1 MVDSTRDAFA
11 VIGMACRFPGAR
23 DVDEFWKNLT
33 GGVASIS
40 TLSDDRLRAAG
51 VPDEYIRDPDYVKAA
66 SVLDDMEL
74 FDADF
79 FGVGPRDAEML
90 DPQHR
95 VFLEICHTALQ
106 HAGYDPGAFGG
117 RVGLYAGARH
127 NEYLTQNVLANRAF
141 MEAVG
146 EARVLFANH
155 LDYLATGVAYRL
167 DLRGPALN
175 VVTACST
182 SLVAVHMACEALRSG
197 QCEIALAGG
206 VEIRLPVGGY
216 FYTAGAGFFSPDGT
230 VRPFDANAN
239 GTVFGSGAG
248 AVAIRRLSDA
258 LADRDTIHA
267 VIAGSAV
274 NNDGSGKTALMAPAV
289 DGQAAVIDAALAASG
304 IEPAGVGFV
313 EAHGTGSMVSDP
325 IEVAALDRAYR
336 RDGARG
342 APRGLASVKGNVG
355 HLGAAAGVCGLIK
368 TVKCVG
374 EGLLPASLNFTEPNP
389 QIDFESSAFY
399 VVDTLTKWRGDGDR
413 RRAGV
418 SAFGVGGTNAHVI
431 LEEPPGARPRA
442 RRPRPYRLLTLS
454 AHTASALEASEREL
468 AGHLAGA
475 SGDLADI
482 AYTLNVGRA
491 DRAARR
497 VLIARDTAEAVARLR
512 DGSPGRTA
520 TTVARAGGHEV
531 VFLFPGQGTQY
542 PGMARGLYEDEPD
555 FAAHID
561 RFSAL
566 LAESHGLDLAG
577 LLFPE
582 ADDEQAAARLARA
595 SAAQPALFAV
605 EYALARLLESRG
617 IEASAMAGHGVGE
630 YVAACLAGVMDAD
643 DAIRLVADQG
653 SLVPSLPGGS
663 MLTVLASEEALRPL
677 LPANVAIAAVN
688 APEVCVASGPHDDVR
703 RLREALTR
711 RGIASHSLPTSHALH
726 SPLPHPVLEAF
737 RERVRA
743 VRLRPPHK
751 PFQSNVTGTWITAEE
766 ATDPEYWVRQL
777 RGRVRFTQMLRLLV
791 DKGTYVFTEVG
802 PGRALGD
809 LVRAHAVPEAGPEP
823 TVVSAMRRASDDRDD
838 PAVFLEAIG
847 RLWEARASVDWE
859 RFWSDDRPGRVPL
872 PTYPY
877 ERRRFW
883 VEADEDDSQATDG
896 GGPIHVPTWRETPPP
911 EPAPLPAADRHKAW
925 VVFRLRAEPVAG
937 ELIRRLRDTGQNVI
951 VVEPGTEFTAETDGR
966 YTIRVDQRS
975 DHARIITD
983 LVDAGYTR
991 VRAVHAWG
999 LGNRPKDVSEQAYA
1013 RRLLDEG
1020 LFSALHVMREAA
1032 LSSTTLTARVS
1043 VITSAAQDVAGD
1055 GRVEPAKS
1063 SVLGLVTAGSPELA
1077 SAACQSL
1084 DVGSGHPEILGARLF
1099 EELTAP
1105 TFERQVAFRGR
1116 KRWVPAHSALRLSPT
1131 GNGVL
1136 RERGVYVI
1144 TGGLGELGLELAR
1157 QLAHAVRARL
1167 VLLDRTSLPNRSEWP
1182 RLLASG
1188 DDESTV
1194 RRIRGVH
1201 AVEEAGGAVLVC
1213 SGDVTDEARM
1223 HEVRGAAMR
1232 EHGPV
1237 DGVFHLAGI
1246 ARGGRPEARTR
1257 EAAERVFA
1265 TRVTGMYVADEVFH
1279 PKLLVLHSSR
1289 AEIADDYVQ
1298 TAHAGANSVMDAYAQ
1313 AQWASGRHVVS
1324 INWPDRTAYTTPP
1337 GSVPSR
1343 GPLSGDA
1350 GALRIILGSGVGPQV
1365 VVSPGDPAERER
1377 RAHQPTS
1384 AVMAREPKP
1393 ESAAVDRRHLSTPHQ
1408 APESAAE
1415 RALARLWQEA
1425 LGVAAVGLDDS
1436 FLDLGGNSV
1445 IAVRLVHR
1453 MSEYFQTPLSVKRVF
1468 AAPTIRQLAAELEG
1482 HRKPENG

>member
-1 MVDSTRDAFA
+1 MVDRTGDAFA

-23 DVDEFWKNLT
+23 NVDEFWKNLT
-33 GGVASIS
+33 DGVASIS
-40 TLSDDRLRAAG
+40 TLTDDQLRAAG
-51 VPDEYIRDPDYVKAA
+51 VPDEYVQDPDYVRAA

-74 FDADF
+74 FDADL

-106 HAGYDPGAFGG
+106 HAGYDSGVFGG

-216 FYTAGAGFFSPDGT
+216 FYTAGAGFFSPNGT

-274 NNDGSGKTALMAPAV
+274 NNDGSGKTALMTPAV
-289 DGQAAVIDAALAASG
+289 DGQAAVIEAALAASG
-304 IEPAGVGFV
+304 VEPADVGFV

-336 RDGARG
+336 RDGAQG
-342 APRGLASVKGNVG
+342 ASCALASVKGNVG

-368 TVKCVG
+368 TVRCVG

-389 QIDFESSAFY
+389 RIDFESSPFY
-399 VVDTLTKWRGDGDR
+399 VVDELTKWRGNGDR

-431 LEEPPGARPRA
+431 LEEPPDARPRE

-454 AHTASALEASEREL
+454 AHTASALDTSEREL

-475 SGDLADI
+475 SDDLADI

-497 VLIARDTAEAVARLR
+497 VLVARDNAEAVARLR
-512 DGSPGRTA
+512 DRSPGRAA
-520 TTVARAGGHEV
+520 TTVARAGEHEV
-531 VFLFPGQGTQY
+531 AFLFPGQGAQY
-542 PGMARGLYEDEPD
+542 PGMARGLYEDDPD

-566 LAESHGLDLAG
+566 LAESHGLDLTG
-577 LLFPE
+577 QLFPE
-582 ADDEQAAARLARA
+582 AADDQAAARLART

-605 EYALARLLESRG
+605 EYALARLLERRG
-617 IEASAMAGHGVGE
+617 IEPSTMAGHGIGE

-653 SLVPSLPGGS
+653 PLVQSLPGDS
-663 MLTVLASEEALRPL
+663 MLAVEASEEALLPL
-677 LPANVAIAAVN
+677 
-688 APEVCVASGPHDDVR
+688 
-703 RLREALTR
+703 
-711 RGIASHSLPTSHALH
+711 
-726 SPLPHPVLEAF
+726 HPILEAF

-743 VRLRPPHK
+743 VRLGPPHK
-751 PFQSNVTGTWITAEE
+751 PFPSNVTGTWITAEE

-777 RGRVRFTQMLRLLV
+777 RGRVRFTQMLRLLA

-802 PGRALGD
+802 PGRALDD
-809 LVRAHAVPEAGPEP
+809 LVRAHAVPEAGPAP
-823 TVVSAMRRASDDRDD
+823 MVVSAMRRASDDRHDS
-838 PAVFLEAIG
+838 AVFLEAIG
-847 RLWEARASVDWE
+847 RIWEGGASVDWE
-859 RFWSDDRPGRVPL
+859 RFWSDDLPGRVPL

-883 VEADEDDSQATDG
+883 VQAEEDDSQVTDD
-896 GGPIHVPTWRETPPP
+896 GGPIYVPTWRETPPP
-911 EPAPLPAADRHKAW
+911 EPAPLPAADPHRAW

-951 VVEPGTEFTAETDGR
+951 VVEPGTEFAAETGGR
-966 YTIRVDQRS
+966 YTIRVDQRA
-975 DHARIITD
+975 DHARIVTD

-999 LGNRPKDVSEQAYA
+999 LGNRSVDVSEHAHA
-1013 RRLLDEG
+1013 RRLLNEG
-1020 LFSALHVMREAA
+1020 LFSVLHVMREAA
-1032 LSSTTLTARVS
+1032 LASATLTAHFS
-1043 VITSAAQDVAGD
+1043 VITSAVQDVAGD

-1063 SVLGLVTAGSPELA
+1063 SVLGLVDAGSRELA
-1077 SAACQSL
+1077 SVACQSL
-1084 DVGSGHPEILGARLF
+1084 DVGSGHPEILAARLF

-1116 KRWVPAHSALRLSPT
+1116 KRWVPAHSALRLNPT
-1131 GNGVL
+1131 GTVDGVL
-1136 RERGVYVI
+1136 RERGVYLI

-1167 VLLDRTSLPNRSEWP
+1167 VLLDRTGLPDRSEWP

-1188 DDESTV
+1188 DDGSIV
-1194 RRIRGVH
+1194 RRIRGVQ

-1223 HEVRGAAMR
+1223 REVRGAAMR

-1246 ARGGRPEARTR
+1246 VHGGLPEARTR
-1257 EAAERVFA
+1257 EAAERGFT
-1265 TRVTGMYVADEVFH
+1265 TRVTGMYVVDEVFH

-1289 AEIADDYVQ
+1289 AEMADDYVQ

-1324 INWPDRTAYTTPP
+1324 INWPDRTAA
-1337 GSVPSR
+1337 GSVPGS
-1343 GPLSGDA
+1343 GPVPGDE
-1350 GALRIILGSGVGPQV
+1350 GLLRVILDSGVGPQV
-1365 VVSPGDPAERER
+1365 VVSPGNPAERER
-1377 RAHQPTS
+1377 SAHRRTPAAAAS
-1384 AVMAREPKP
+1384 EPRP
-1393 ESAAVDRRHLSTPHQ
+1393 ESTAVDRRHLATPHR
-1408 APESAAE
+1408 APESVAE

-1425 LGVAAVGLDDS
+1425 LGVARVGLDDN

-1453 MSEYFQTPLSVKRVF
+1453 MSEYFQTPLSVRRVF
-1468 AAPTIRQLAAELEG
+1468 AAPTIRQLAAELDGAPDPEG
-1482 HRKPENG
+1482 SDGT